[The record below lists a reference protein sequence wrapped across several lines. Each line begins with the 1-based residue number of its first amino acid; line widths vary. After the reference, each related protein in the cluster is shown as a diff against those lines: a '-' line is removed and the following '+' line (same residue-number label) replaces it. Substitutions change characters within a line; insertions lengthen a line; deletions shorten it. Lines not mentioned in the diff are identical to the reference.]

1 MAGFSD
7 ATEIDI
13 LDHVFK
19 NGAMSQP
26 TNLYVGL
33 TTTTITDAHTG
44 TTVPGEP
51 GGGAYA
57 RKKCN
62 TFTNAAAGSLTNSIK
77 IEYAEATAAWG
88 TVTDFFVAD
97 HSSTGDIIGYAKLS
111 VAKKIGTN
119 DTAKFA
125 TNDLKASLD

>member
-1 MAGFSD
+1 MPGFSNVY
-7 ATEIDI
+7 EIGI

-19 NGAMSQP
+19 NGALSQP
-26 TNLYVGL
+26 TNLYTGL
-33 TTTTITDAHTG
+33 TGSTISDTHTG
-44 TTVPGEP
+44 TTVPNEVS
-51 GGGAYA
+51 GGAYA
-57 RKKCN
+57 RKKMN
-62 TFTNAAAGSLTNSIK
+62 TFTNAAAGSLTNSLK

-97 HSSTGDIIGYAKLS
+97 HSSTGDIVGYGKLTTSKTIGL
-111 VAKKIGTN
+111 G

>member
-19 NGAMSQP
+19 NGAMAQP

-51 GGGAYA
+51 GAGAYA

-62 TFTNAAAGSLTNSIK
+62 TFTNAAAGSLTNN
-77 IEYAEATAAWG
+77 IEIVFPEATANWG

-97 HSSTGDIIGYAKLS
+97 HSTTGDIIGYAKLS
-111 VAKKIGTN
+111 AAKKIGTN
-119 DTAKFA
+119 DTAQFA

>member
-1 MAGFSD
+1 MTGFSD
-7 ATEIDI
+7 AFEIDI

-19 NGAMSQP
+19 NGALSQP

-51 GGGAYA
+51 AAGAYT
-57 RKKCN
+57 RIQCN
-62 TFTNAAAGSLTNSIK
+62 TFANAAAGSLTNTID
-77 IEYAEATAAWG
+77 IEYAEATASWG

-97 HSSTGDIIGYAKLS
+97 HSSTGAIIGYAKLTAS
-111 VAKKIGTN
+111 KKIGTN

>member
-1 MAGFSD
+1 MAGFSN
-7 ATEIDI
+7 AYEIGI

-19 NGAMSQP
+19 NGALAQP
-26 TNLYVGL
+26 TNLYVGV

-51 GGGAYA
+51 SGGAYA
-57 RKKCN
+57 RKRCN
-62 TFTNAAAGSLTNSIK
+62 TFSNAAAGSLTNTIK

-88 TVTDFFVAD
+88 KLTDFFVAD
-97 HSSTGDIIGYAKLS
+97 HSTTGDIVGYAKLTVS
-111 VAKKIGTN
+111 KTVGLG